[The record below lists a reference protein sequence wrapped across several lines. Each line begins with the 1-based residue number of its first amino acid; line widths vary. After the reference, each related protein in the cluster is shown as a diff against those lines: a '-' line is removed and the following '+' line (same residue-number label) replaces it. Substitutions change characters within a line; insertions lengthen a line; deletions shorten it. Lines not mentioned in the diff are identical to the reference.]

1 MTKTAENLLQ
11 EVLQL
16 PEGERAEIAARRIQS
31 LDSEAEADAEVDA
44 AWAAEIERRCAAL
57 DSGEAVTSD
66 WADVRRRI
74 ESEIFGR

>member
-1 MTKTAENLLQ
+1 MTNRAERLLD
-11 EVLQL
+11 EALQL
-16 PEGERAEIAARRIQS
+16 SDSERAELAARLIQS
-31 LDSEAEADAEVDA
+31 LDAEGDSDVDA

-66 WADVRRRI
+66 WSEVRQRI